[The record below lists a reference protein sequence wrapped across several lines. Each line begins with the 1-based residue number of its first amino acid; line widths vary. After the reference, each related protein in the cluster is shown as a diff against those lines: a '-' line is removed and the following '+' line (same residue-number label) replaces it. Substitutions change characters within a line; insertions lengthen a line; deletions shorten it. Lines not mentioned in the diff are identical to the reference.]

1 MAFTTYFYLS
11 KPAQA
16 TQRYDLE
23 LNLNADIIEAALLGF
38 PSAYPPGDPENYPDV
53 TPTNGM
59 QWLDTGNHKLKIY
72 YAGSWQ
78 EIVTLTP

>member
-23 LNLNADIIEAALLGF
+23 LNDNMDLIEAALLGF
-38 PSAYPPGDPENYPDV
+38 PSEYPPGDPENYPNV
-53 TPTNGM
+53 TPVTGM
-59 QWLDTGNHKLKIY
+59 RWIDTGNDQEKVY
-72 YAGSWQ
+72 YNGSWQ
-78 EIVTLTP
+78 VVHTFT